1 MFGRSGN
8 AQSATR
14 AVASLANTHSATLA
28 VALIAMAPLVAQ
40 AHHAYRSVYDFNRTE
55 TLVGEV
61 VRLELVNPHARLFV
75 DVANENGDIVEWM
88 IEGPGKL
95 SLARRGWTDDMFA
108 DGETITAVGNP
119 ASAGHNAIWLERL
132 VRSDGTEIIDPL
144 IADALA
150 IEEQRRERIRRAT
163 Q

>member
-1 MFGRSGN
+1 MTGRLAN
-8 AQSATR
+8 MQSA
-14 AVASLANTHSATLA
+14 ALA
-28 VALIAMAPLVAQ
+28 VALLTMAPLVAQ
-40 AHHAYRSVYDFNRTE
+40 AHHSYRVVYDFSTTE

-75 DVANENGDIVEWM
+75 NVTNENGDVEEWM

-108 DGETITAVGNP
+108 DGESITAVGNP
-119 ASAGHNAIWLERL
+119 ASAGQNAIWLERL

-150 IEEQRRERIRRAT
+150 IEEERRERIRRAN

>member
-1 MFGRSGN
+1 MTGR
-8 AQSATR
+8 
-14 AVASLANTHSATLA
+14 LANIQSSALA
-28 VALIAMAPLVAQ
+28 VALMTMAPPIAQ
-40 AHHAYRSVYDFNRTE
+40 AHHSYRVVYDFSTTE

-75 DVANENGDIVEWM
+75 NVTNENGDVEEWM

-119 ASAGHNAIWLERL
+119 SSAGHNAIWLERL

-150 IEEQRRERIRRAT
+150 IEEERRERIRRAT

>member
-1 MFGRSGN
+1 MIGRSSN
-8 AQSATR
+8 TQSA
-14 AVASLANTHSATLA
+14 ALA
-28 VALIAMAPLVAQ
+28 VALVTMALPGAQ
-40 AHHAYRSVYDFNRTE
+40 AHHSYRVVYDFSTTE

-61 VRLELVNPHARLFV
+61 VRLELVNPHARLFINV
-75 DVANENGDIVEWM
+75 TNENGDVEEWM

-119 ASAGHNAIWLERL
+119 ASAGHNAIWLESL
-132 VRSDGTEIIDPL
+132 VKSDGTEIIDPL

-150 IEEQRRERIRRAT
+150 IEEERRERIRRAT